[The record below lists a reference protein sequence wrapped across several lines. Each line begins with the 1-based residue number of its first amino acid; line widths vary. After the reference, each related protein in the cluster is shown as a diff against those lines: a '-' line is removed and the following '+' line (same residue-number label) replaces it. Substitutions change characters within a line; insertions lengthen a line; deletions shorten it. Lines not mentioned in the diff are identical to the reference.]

1 MEGYYQMTLTD
12 WADIKAQL
20 DEEFRLQQASF
31 VKAGYLLRRIEETEG
46 YKMDGS
52 KSLAEWAKDRYGLNA
67 STVSKYKAINERFSI
82 GGYSDKLEPKFIGYG
97 FSKLTDMLALPDQDL
112 EQLDPSMKREG
123 IRELKAFN
131 KEAEA
136 VPEMVTDLQTL
147 VGLFWEAYTDVRDEI
162 LHQRAFSLDQFK
174 ECCIPSGNRV
184 FRKAGFFLMMNETE
198 IKYKKGMGAWQQV
211 TWGAFMEASHPY
223 MEKKENEKSAEE
235 NSVQNPGPEVDM
247 VHAGSNVPDS
257 PTEEPQG
264 SGTTQA
270 PAEDREPVEK
280 GEEIEGTV
288 VEAPGEE
295 PDADSAYAGGGME
308 SGSGPARS
316 GSGQAVEDVEP
327 GPDHSGNEEPDSEG
341 SLPTED
347 DHESVLLAPAQLAD
361 AESETGEPA
370 EEPEHLSDSMNE
382 PEEDPEDEEERFSP
396 AQIAAITRAK
406 LYFGNVKSAVEA
418 GAWQWALSSCE
429 SLQKALREVVGR

>member
-136 VPEMVTDLQTL
+136 APEMVTDLQTL

-295 PDADSAYAGGGME
+295 PDADPADAGGGME

-316 GSGQAVEDVEP
+316 RSGQAVEDVEP

-341 SLPTED
+341 SLQAED
-347 DHESVLLAPAQLAD
+347 DNESVLLAPAQLAD
-361 AESETGEPA
+361 GESEAGEPA
-370 EEPEHLSDSMNE
+370 EETEHLSDSMNAPVEE
-382 PEEDPEDEEERFSP
+382 PEAEEETVAP

-406 LYFGNVKSAVEA
+406 IYFGNLESAMSA
-418 GAWQWALSSCE
+418 GAWRRALSSCE
-429 SLQKALREVVGR
+429 QLMHTLQKVVYD

>member
-31 VKAGYLLRRIEETEG
+31 VKAGYLLRKIEETEG

-52 KSLAEWAKDRYGLNA
+52 KSLAEWAKDRYGLSA

-112 EQLDPSMKREG
+112 DQLDPKMKREE

-136 VPEMVTDLQTL
+136 VPEMVSDLQTL
-147 VGLFWEAYTDVRDEI
+147 VGLFWESYGDVRDEI
-162 LHQRAFSLDQFK
+162 LHQQAFSMEQFK

-184 FRKAGFFLMMNETE
+184 FRKAGFFLMMNESE
-198 IKYKKGMGAWQQV
+198 IKYRKGLGAWQQV
-211 TWGAFMEASHPY
+211 TWAAFMEASHPY
-223 MEKKENEKSAEE
+223 MEKKEDEKSAED
-235 NSVQNPGPEVDM
+235 NPIPNPGPEVDM
-247 VHAGSNVPDS
+247 VHAGSDVPDS

-264 SGTTQA
+264 SGAAQA
-270 PAEDREPVEK
+270 IAENREPVE
-280 GEEIEGTV
+280 EEEESERDT

-295 PDADSAYAGGGME
+295 PDADPAGAAGSVE
-308 SGSGPARS
+308 SGSGEETDEGEPS
-316 GSGQAVEDVEP
+316 GGDDEAGAHNGAHEDA
-327 GPDHSGNEEPDSEG
+327 DSEG
-341 SLPTED
+341 EVPAAD
-347 DHESVLLAPAQLAD
+347 DPVPVPLESTIVAEPVPSAGED
-361 AESETGEPA
+361 AEETES
-370 EEPEHLSDSMNE
+370 LSDSMNE
-382 PEEDPEDEEERFSP
+382 PEDEEEKISP
-396 AQIAAITRAK
+396 AQLAAISRSK
-406 LYFGNVKSAVEA
+406 IYYKNLMSAMDA
-418 GAWQWALSSCE
+418 GAWQRALSSCE

>member
-1 MEGYYQMTLTD
+1 MEYYQMTLTD

-31 VKAGYLLRRIEETEG
+31 VKAGYLLRKIEETEG

-52 KSLAEWAKDRYGLNA
+52 KSLAEWAKDRYGLSA

-82 GGYSDKLEPKFIGYG
+82 DGYSDKLEPKFIGYG

-112 EQLDPSMKREG
+112 DQLDPKMKREE

-136 VPEMVTDLQTL
+136 IPETASDLQTL
-147 VGLFWEAYTDVRDEI
+147 VGLFWEAYSDVKEEI
-162 LHQRAFSLDQFK
+162 LHQRAFSLEQFK

-211 TWGAFMEASHPY
+211 TWSAFMEASHPY
-223 MEKKENEKSAEE
+223 MEKKEDEKSAEE
-235 NSVQNPGPEVDM
+235 NPVPNPGPEVDP
-247 VHAGSNVPDS
+247 VPAGSDILDTRPA
-257 PTEEPQG
+257 EPQG
-264 SGTTQA
+264 SGTAQA
-270 PAEDREPVEK
+270 PAEDREPVE
-280 GEEIEGTV
+280 EEEESERDT

-295 PDADSAYAGGGME
+295 PDADPAGAAGGME
-308 SGSGPARS
+308 SGSSEETDEGEPSGGDDEAGTYNGADKDANPEGEIPA
-316 GSGQAVEDVEP
+316 V
-327 GPDHSGNEEPDSEG
+327 
-341 SLPTED
+341 D
-347 DHESVLLAPAQLAD
+347 DPVPVPLAGTVVAESVPSAGED
-361 AESETGEPA
+361 AEEIES
-370 EEPEHLSDSMNE
+370 LSDSMNE
-382 PEEDPEDEEERFSP
+382 PEEDEEETVSP
-396 AQIAAITRAK
+396 AQIAARSRAK
-406 LYFGNVKSAVEA
+406 IYFDNLQKAMDA
-418 GAWQWALSSCE
+418 GAWQRALSSCE